1 MTLEAW
7 LNWFYL
13 VHHVIESSNWSLVLF
28 SSNVKSKQWSPST
41 TTYKCLILVVMICWK
56 YLMACKFIWV
66 ESCFGWKI
74 ILHIGKW
81 VKCHWL
87 LKNDLK
93 TSTYDIW
100 FLCILFVSFF
110 WFFEAIL
117 SHLWVFMILLV
128 LFLNSYCNL
137 FIWVFGR
144 FSCKIWDF

>member
-1 MTLEAW
+1 
-7 LNWFYL
+7 
-13 VHHVIESSNWSLVLF
+13 
-28 SSNVKSKQWSPST
+28 
-41 TTYKCLILVVMICWK
+41 MIYWK

-110 WFFEAIL
+110 WFLKQFWAIYEFSWFYSFYFWILIVTCSYESLEGFHARFEFFLDFYMSNDTNSKLKLWKLAKFWADWIL
-117 SHLWVFMILLV
+117 VV
-128 LFLNSYCNL
+128 RT
-137 FIWVFGR
+137 VRG
-144 FSCKIWDF
+144 